1 MSPSIRGAVTA
12 AENSRECIL
21 ESSRELIK
29 SIIEK
34 NSLKIDDIVS
44 IVFTATR
51 DLDKAYPAVAARQ
64 LGITEAALMCVQE
77 MYVEGSLE
85 MCIRVMVTVDN
96 GIKQK
101 DAKHV
106 YLGGAKV
113 LRPDIN

>member
-1 MSPSIRGAVTA
+1 MSASIRGAVTA

-51 DLDKAYPAVAARQ
+51 DLDKAYPAVAAR
-64 LGITEAALMCVQE
+64 ICRKTARNALC
-77 MYVEGSLE
+77 
-85 MCIRVMVTVDN
+85 TV
-96 GIKQK
+96 ISALIYSK
-101 DAKHV
+101 
-106 YLGGAKV
+106 
-113 LRPDIN
+113 I